1 MRWCGCWGAQEWWG
15 RWGQWAL
22 EWAMDRSKLVRNA
35 VLGLVVSVGL
45 ALGKLVAGVLGR
57 STALVADAV
66 ESLADSVGSIIVLSG
81 LMVAERPAD
90 EQHPYGYGK
99 AEALAA
105 LGVGVL
111 LGLSAVAIVWQ
122 SVHEM
127 LVQHAAPAWWT
138 LVVLGVVVG
147 IKEILFRRTLAT
159 AEALGSDAGRADAWH
174 HRSDAITS
182 VAAFIGVSVAV
193 FGPGLTG
200 LGWLVLADEV
210 AALIASGVIVHTAW
224 GLGVPALRELLD
236 ADAPGLGRAVRA
248 AAESVEGV
256 MLVEKLHTR
265 KSGSGHHVDM
275 HLHVRGELSVREA
288 HALAGRVRAHV
299 RSTVAGVRD
308 VLIHIEPGEERA

>member
-1 MRWCGCWGAQEWWG
+1 M
-15 RWGQWAL
+15 
-22 EWAMDRSKLVRNA
+22 RNA
-35 VLGLVVSVGL
+35 ALGLGVSVLL
-45 ALGKLVAGVLGR
+45 ALGKLAAGLAGR

-66 ESLADSVGSIIVLSG
+66 ESLADSLGSIIVLSG
-81 LMVAERPAD
+81 LVVADRPAD

-111 LGLSAVAIVWQ
+111 LALSAAAIVAQ

-127 LVQHAAPAWWT
+127 LTPHAAPAWWT
-138 LVVLGVVVG
+138 LVVLGVVVV
-147 IKEILFRRTLAT
+147 IKEVLFRRTLAT

-182 VAAFIGVSVAV
+182 VAAFVGVGVAV
-193 FGPGLTG
+193 YGPGLTG
-200 LGWLVLADEV
+200 QAWFVLADEV
-210 AALIASGVIVHTAW
+210 AALIASGVIVRTAW

-236 ADAPGLGRAVRA
+236 ADAPGLGRAVRE

-275 HLHVRGELSVREA
+275 HLHVRGGLSVREA

-299 RSTVAGVRD
+299 RATVRGVRD
-308 VLIHIEPGEERA
+308 VLIHVEPAEEAAQRPDEKKETQ